1 MKRQGETRRLRI
13 VVLDEDTGE
22 QVAAAIG
29 VDTLIWL
36 VDPDGPYGD
45 EARRIIVGDI
55 DQSVH
60 LLLEILKAGM
70 PDEIEQ
76 GGIVDLADVVDDDW
90 LMRMTKDL
98 PLH

>member
-1 MKRQGETRRLRI
+1 MRI
-13 VVLDEDTGE
+13 VVFDEDTGE
-22 QVAAAIG
+22 QVAAAVG

-36 VDPDGPYGD
+36 VDPDGPFGD

-60 LLLEILKAGM
+60 LLLEILKTGM
-70 PDEIEQ
+70 PDEIEH
-76 GGIVDLADVVDDDW
+76 GSIIDLADVMDDDW